1 LTSPAISPPA
11 LLSIAGLRKEYA
23 VRRGLLQR
31 RTGTLRALAGVDL
44 DVAAGE
50 CVALVGESGSGKTTL
65 GRCAV
70 RLVEP
75 TAGRVVFAGED
86 LAGLGSRELRAR
98 RRRFQMVFQDPY
110 GSLDPRQRVAS
121 IVAEPL
127 AIHTGLDRAGRSAR
141 VAELLEMVGLAPE
154 LGARFPHE
162 LSGGQR
168 QRVGIARALA
178 PEPELLVA
186 DEPVSSLDVAVRG
199 QILALLASLRRRL
212 GLTLLFIAHD
222 MAAVEQLAD
231 RVAVMYLGRIVEISG
246 RRELFRRPQHPYTAS
261 LLSAVPIPDP
271 GRRRDR
277 IVLAGE
283 PPSPLAPP
291 PGCPFHPRCPSAR
304 PRCAAERP
312 RLAPVEPPIDPPGRE
327 KTEVVEEWDRMVACF
342 YPGELQE
349 KRVRNGETLRP

>member
-1 LTSPAISPPA
+1 
-11 LLSIAGLRKEYA
+11 LLAVQGLRKEYP
-23 VRRGLLQR
+23 VRKGFLRR
-31 RTGTLRALAGVDL
+31 RTGTLHALAGVDL
-44 DVAAGE
+44 EVAAGE

-65 GRCAV
+65 ARCAV
-70 RLVEP
+70 RLIEP
-75 TAGRVVFAGED
+75 TAGRVLFAGED
-86 LAGLGSRELRAR
+86 LAGLAGRELRVR

-127 AIHTGLDRAGRSAR
+127 SIHTHLEGAGRRARMAR
-141 VAELLEMVGLAPE
+141 VSELLEMVGLAPE
-154 LGARFPHE
+154 LADRFPHE

-186 DEPVSSLDVAVRG
+186 DEPVSSLDVSVRG
-199 QILALLASLRRRL
+199 QILALLADLRRRL
-212 GLTLLFIAHD
+212 GLTLLLIAHD

-231 RVAVMYLGRIVEISG
+231 RVAVMYLGRIVELSSAG
-246 RRELFRRPQHPYTAS
+246 ELFRRPLHPYTVS
-261 LLSAVPIPDP
+261 LLSAVPVPDP
-271 GRRRDR
+271 GWRRDR

-291 PGCPFHPRCPSAR
+291 SGCPFHPQCPSFR

-312 RLAPVEPPIDPPGRE
+312 PLVAPE
-327 KTEVVEEWDRMVACF
+327 KTGVEEWARMVACF
-342 YPGELQE
+342 YPGEKLE
-349 KRVRNGETLRP
+349 RPVRNRGNPSSMRRGA